1 MHKTFISIFTVYG
14 FVGNTMVHAHG
25 GHDPLFSQAWLS
37 WEHGLAHVLAG
48 PVLAL
53 GLGLALAGAW
63 LLFRLRGGR
72 VGIFVRRV
80 RVNFNCLLQ
89 LTFRR

>member
-14 FVGNTMVHAHG
+14 FVGSTMAHAHG

-37 WEHGLAHVLAG
+37 WEHWLAHAMAV
-48 PVLAL
+48 PVTAL

-72 VGIFVRRV
+72 VGLFVRRV
-80 RVNFNCLLQ
+80 RVNLGCLLQ
-89 LTFRR
+89 LTFRK

>member
-1 MHKTFISIFTVYG
+1 MHKTCISVFAVCAFLG
-14 FVGNTMVHAHG
+14 SAMAHAHG

-37 WEHGLAHVLAG
+37 WEHGLAHAWAG
-48 PVLAL
+48 PALAT
-53 GLGLALAGAW
+53 GLALAGGW

-72 VGIFVRRV
+72 VGLFVRRV
-80 RVNFNCLLQ
+80 RVNFSCLLQ